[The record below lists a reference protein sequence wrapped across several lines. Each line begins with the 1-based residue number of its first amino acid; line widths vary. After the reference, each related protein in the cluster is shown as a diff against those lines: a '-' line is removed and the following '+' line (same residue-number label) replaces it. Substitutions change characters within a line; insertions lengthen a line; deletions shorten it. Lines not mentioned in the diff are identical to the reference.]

1 MLLAS
6 ESFCRLFS
14 TSFFFLSLNVQR
26 SCQLN
31 LLLQWAI
38 SFVFV
43 DMYILL
49 TKREV
54 KMAEYWP
61 SSVFMDR
68 DEVEGRKNAKRDR
81 GQYPSILTELA
92 WPIKDL
98 LYGIKWPKNDLRT
111 CLFSNPEKETS

>member
-6 ESFCRLFS
+6 ESFCHLFS
-14 TSFFFLSLNVQR
+14 TSFSFLSLNVQR
-26 SCQLN
+26 NCQLN

-54 KMAEYWP
+54 KMAGYWP
-61 SSVFMDR
+61 SSVFAFLWA
-68 DEVEGRKNAKRDR
+68 ETKSKTAKTPKEIEANT
-81 GQYPSILTELA
+81 QPS
-92 WPIKDL
+92 
-98 LYGIKWPKNDLRT
+98 
-111 CLFSNPEKETS
+111 

>member
-1 MLLAS
+1 
-6 ESFCRLFS
+6 
-14 TSFFFLSLNVQR
+14 
-26 SCQLN
+26 
-31 LLLQWAI
+31 
-38 SFVFV
+38 
-43 DMYILL
+43 
-49 TKREV
+49 
-54 KMAEYWP
+54 
-61 SSVFMDR
+61 MDR